1 MMLLANEFLFKGPS
15 IPGDVATHKAMVD
28 HPNGGFIVLA
38 GSSFYHLP
46 HARPDAAWI
55 LLPQK
60 LKTPRT
66 WTTMFFVPDEIV
78 TCK

>member
-1 MMLLANEFLFKGPS
+1 
-15 IPGDVATHKAMVD
+15 MVD

-46 HARPDAAWI
+46 HAGPDAAWI